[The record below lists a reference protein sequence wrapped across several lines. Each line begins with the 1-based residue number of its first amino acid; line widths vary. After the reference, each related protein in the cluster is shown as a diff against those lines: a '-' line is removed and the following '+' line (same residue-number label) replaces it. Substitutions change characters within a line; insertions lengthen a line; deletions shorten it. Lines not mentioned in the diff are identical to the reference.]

1 MTGAPIPQ
9 AQVGSLADQTRARF
23 WELQIPMTVLDSPDG
38 QGVDA
43 YGDYGL
49 QIHFPDQTAIDFF
62 LLGYRTAQSQAA
74 PIVVPGLAEGSPN
87 DEGQA

>member
-9 AQVGSLADQTRARF
+9 AQAGSLADQTRARF

-43 YGDYGL
+43 YGDYGV

-74 PIVVPGLAEGSPN
+74 PIVTPGLATEPPP
-87 DEGQA
+87 EEET